1 MPHAKSRYVLASVI
15 TILVVV
21 VALAITG
28 MHSVPEPERFSEYA
42 PSPHGPIVISGPED
56 FTAPGAGFGC
66 ECVRQGSGTQA
77 DPYVI
82 AGWVIRASTAHGILI
97 IETSTHFVIR
107 DVSIYGEAS
116 VFNGMTLQHVEN
128 GRIETSTVTGN
139 SDGISTLSSSN
150 LTIVNNN
157 VTNNGVGV
165 HLEVSHKNIVQGNSV
180 SDNREM
186 GIFVRGSYN
195 RIVNNTVAR
204 NGFGGINIDGTIPQ
218 AVFDVVSGNIVT
230 ENGGYGVGLWV
241 AANSVVSDNIVSGNG
256 EYGGI
261 GLSEMS
267 YNNTVTRN
275 LVERN
280 SGNGISVLEGS
291 SANNIVLNR
300 AKGNG
305 DGAST
310 FDLFDDASGSGNV
323 WSNNDFDTSSPR
335 LSPLMYP
342 AGVFNS
348 ILDVTHKSHKLQSSY
363 AVR

>member
-28 MHSVPEPERFSEYA
+28 MHSVPEPVRVSEYA
-42 PSPHGPIVISGPED
+42 PSPHGPIVINGPED

-97 IETSTHFVIR
+97 IETSTHFVVR

-128 GRIETSTVTGN
+128 GRIERSTVTGN

-150 LTIVNNN
+150 LAIVNNN
-157 VTNNGVGV
+157 VTDNNVGV
-165 HLEVSHKNIVQGNSV
+165 HLEVSHKNIVQGNNV
-180 SDNREM
+180 SHNREM

-195 RIVNNTVAR
+195 RVINNTVTR

-218 AVFDVVSGNIVT
+218 AVFDVLSGNIVT

-241 AANSVVSDNIVSGNG
+241 AANSVVSDNTVSGNG

-261 GLSEMS
+261 ALAEMS

-275 LVERN
+275 LVLGN
-280 SGNGISVLEGS
+280 SGNGISVVEGS

-305 DGAST
+305 DGASR
-310 FDLFDDASGSGNV
+310 FDLFDDGSGSGNV
-323 WSNNDFDTSSPR
+323 WANNDFGTGSPG
-335 LSPLMYP
+335 LSALLDP
-342 AGVFNS
+342 ADVFHS
-348 ILDVTHKSHKLQSSY
+348 IPAVTRKSNKLRSSY